1 LLPHQAEIDPKHHYL
16 FDAPR
21 VDDQGN
27 RAQIRYSRKTK
38 EQYVMTDLDGKASGW
53 RAMFVDGRWVE
64 EGSAKKKP
72 KTKAKAKAKSKAK
85 AKAKAKAK
93 SKAKAAPKP
102 KPAAPAEAVVD

>member
-1 LLPHQAEIDPKHHYL
+1 L

-53 RAMFVDGRWVE
+53 RAMFVDGRWME

-72 KTKAKAKAKSKAK
+72 KAKAKAKTKAK
-85 AKAKAKAK
+85 TKAKAK

>member
-53 RAMFVDGRWVE
+53 RAMFVDGRWME

-72 KTKAKAKAKSKAK
+72 KAKAKAKTKAK
-85 AKAKAKAK
+85 TKAKAK